1 MPPSESQ
8 GKPPRVAVAD
18 PSGGTAHPRC
28 CLFVVACHLVL
39 ATRAAPHHRIA
50 PTSLG
55 GLTTSRARKSPVKR
69 HPRAQVA
76 MRISVVA
83 EGRSLSME
91 LEPALDAGGWSP
103 TAAMQRR
110 IHVWTLDLPGYCMGG
125 KPQTCWYIR
134 GRRARVCDRY
144 SITGTRTFSY
154 PHFPQKLRGVPILFP
169 FHSIPF
175 HADDIN
181 ERPRT

>member
-1 MPPSESQ
+1 VPPSESQ

-28 CLFVVACHLVL
+28 CLFVVAWHLVL
-39 ATRAAPHHRIA
+39 ATRAAPHHGIA

-76 MRISVVA
+76 MRITGRGTVPFDGAGACPWRRASVQP
-83 EGRSLSME
+83 L
-91 LEPALDAGGWSP
+91 PCNAGFMSGSARLLYGW
-103 TAAMQRR
+103 
-110 IHVWTLDLPGYCMGG
+110 

-134 GRRARVCDRY
+134 ARRARARARQVLHNR
-144 SITGTRTFSY
+144 
-154 PHFPQKLRGVPILFP
+154 
-169 FHSIPF
+169 HS
-175 HADDIN
+175 
-181 ERPRT
+181 RV

>member
-76 MRISVVA
+76 MRITGRGTVPFDGAGACPWRRASVQP
-83 EGRSLSME
+83 L
-91 LEPALDAGGWSP
+91 PCNAGFMSGSARLLYGW
-103 TAAMQRR
+103 
-110 IHVWTLDLPGYCMGG
+110 

-134 GRRARVCDRY
+134 ARRARARARQVLHNR
-144 SITGTRTFSY
+144 
-154 PHFPQKLRGVPILFP
+154 
-169 FHSIPF
+169 HS
-175 HADDIN
+175 
-181 ERPRT
+181 RV